1 MVEPVKA
8 KRMGNIELLRIVS
21 MLLIICWHF
30 GCHCIKIEDFD
41 FTILGCFHWIVRS
54 FANNAVNIYILISA
68 YFLCRSSFKLNK
80 LISLIAEVWFYSV
93 VIYTCMI
100 TTNQT
105 EFSFKSALAVLL
117 PVLSGSYWFASSYV
131 LMYILAP
138 FINKC
143 LDNITQKQHLTLMA
157 ILLVSFSVIPN
168 FLFFF
173 QWINWGSSCGI
184 VWMLVLYVVGAY
196 LRRYVDLEQVKKQRK
211 KYAMYTVLLCLLP
224 FITKVVI
231 AYISKAFTGEVIGS
245 SLFYMNNSVL
255 IVASSIAIFLL
266 FSTLE
271 ISGEISNNIIRFI
284 APSTFAVYLIHDN
297 VHISNKL
304 WGGVR
309 GAMHLTDFRCIYEFF
324 VVVLA
329 IFCCCILIDLF
340 RRMLFMAIKKT
351 NVCIKLNDKIS
362 NIKLL

>member
-1 MVEPVKA
+1 MTEQVKTN
-8 KRMGNIELLRIVS
+8 RLSNIELLRIIS
-21 MLLIICWHF
+21 MILIICLHF
-30 GCHCIKIEDFD
+30 GSHCLEIVDFD
-41 FTILGCFHWIVRS
+41 FTTIGCFHWIVRS
-54 FANNAVNIYILISA
+54 FAINSVNLYILISA

-100 TTNQT
+100 TTNQA
-105 EFSFKSALAVLL
+105 EFSFKSALAALL
-117 PVLSGSYWFASSYV
+117 PILSGSYWFASSYV
-131 LMYILAP
+131 LMYLLAP

-196 LRRYVDLEQVKKQRK
+196 LRKYVDLEQVKKQRK
-211 KYAMYTVLLCLLP
+211 KYTMYTVLLCLSP
-224 FITKVVI
+224 FLSKVVI
-231 AYISKAFTGEVIGS
+231 AYLSKELTGEVIGS

-266 FSTLE
+266 FSTFD
-271 ISGEISNNIIRFI
+271 ISGKTSNNIIRFI

-297 VHISNKL
+297 VHISDKL
-304 WGGVR
+304 WGVVR

-324 VVVLA
+324 IVVIV
-329 IFCCCILIDLF
+329 IFCSCILIDLL
-340 RRMLFMAIKKT
+340 RRVLFIALEKT
-351 NVCIKLNDKIS
+351 SACIKLNHKIKS
-362 NIKLL
+362 VKLL